1 VKTKKTQGKQK
12 SSLNDGEPDY
22 GGQVNKKVEIFESKR
37 PKEWNLIETKM
48 MDGTDKEIISELE
61 DMSDY
66 GLLAIK
72 HFGENDVIRINNDRK
87 YIRWKNDETR
97 RLEWV
102 RVNGDVFLGEY
113 HEREEE

>member
-1 VKTKKTQGKQK
+1 MKTRKTQDKQK

-22 GGQVNKKVEIFESKR
+22 GGQVNKKIEIFESKS
-37 PKEWNLIETKM
+37 PKDWNLIETKM
-48 MDGTDKEIISELE
+48 MDGTDEEIILELE

-87 YIRWKNDETR
+87 YIRRKNDETK
-97 RLEWV
+97 RLDWV